1 MSVFSMFSND
11 IGIDLGTANTLVHV
25 RGRGIVIDEPSVVAV
40 DRKTNKVSHIGL
52 AAKRM
57 LGRTPGDLMPYRP
70 MKDGVIADFDLVKE
84 MIKQF
89 IDRAHQHSKYLRG
102 VFGRPRVVIGVPSGI
117 TEVERRAVVE
127 AAQLAGARE
136 VHLVAEPMAAA
147 IGMGIPIGEPSG
159 NMVIDIGGGTSEIA
173 VIALYGIVCDT
184 SVRVGGD
191 EMDEAIISY
200 LRRNYN
206 LLVGPSMAEQIKMQ
220 VGSAYP
226 LAQEL
231 SMEVKGRD
239 VAAGIPRTMRITST
253 EIRESLE
260 ECVSAIVQAVKSAL
274 EQTPPELSA
283 DILDKGIVMTGG
295 GAQLR
300 NLDERIRQE
309 TNLPVNVIDNPLQ
322 CVCMGTAK
330 IVENLDHY
338 RKVLL
343 NSTR

>member
-1 MSVFSMFSND
+1 
-11 IGIDLGTANTLVHV
+11 
-25 RGRGIVIDEPSVVAV
+25 VIES
-40 DRKTNKVSHIGL
+40 
-52 AAKRM
+52 
-57 LGRTPGDLMPYRP
+57 
-70 MKDGVIADFDLVKE
+70 
-84 MIKQF
+84 
-89 IDRAHQHSKYLRG
+89 
-102 VFGRPRVVIGVPSGI
+102 
-117 TEVERRAVVE
+117 
-127 AAQLAGARE
+127 AQLAGARE
-136 VHLVAEPMAAA
+136 VYLVSEPMAAA
-147 IGMGIPIGEPSG
+147 IGMGIPVEEPSG

-184 SVRVGGD
+184 SVRIGGD
-191 EMDEAIISY
+191 EMDEAIVNY
-200 LRRNYN
+200 LKKNYN
-206 LLVGPSMAEQIKMQ
+206 LLVGLSTAEQIKIQ
-220 VGSAYP
+220 IGSAFP

-338 RKVLL
+338 RKVLI

>member
-1 MSVFSMFSND
+1 
-11 IGIDLGTANTLVHV
+11 V
-25 RGRGIVIDEPSVVAV
+25 RI
-40 DRKTNKVSHIGL
+40 
-52 AAKRM
+52 
-57 LGRTPGDLMPYRP
+57 
-70 MKDGVIADFDLVKE
+70 
-84 MIKQF
+84 
-89 IDRAHQHSKYLRG
+89 
-102 VFGRPRVVIGVPSGI
+102 
-117 TEVERRAVVE
+117 
-127 AAQLAGARE
+127 
-136 VHLVAEPMAAA
+136 
-147 IGMGIPIGEPSG
+147 
-159 NMVIDIGGGTSEIA
+159 
-173 VIALYGIVCDT
+173 
-184 SVRVGGD
+184 GGD
-191 EMDEAIISY
+191 EMDEAIVNY
-200 LRRNYN
+200 LKKNYN
-206 LLVGPSMAEQIKMQ
+206 LLVGLSTAEQIKIQ
-220 VGSAYP
+220 IGSAFP

>member
-1 MSVFSMFSND
+1 
-11 IGIDLGTANTLVHV
+11 
-25 RGRGIVIDEPSVVAV
+25 
-40 DRKTNKVSHIGL
+40 
-52 AAKRM
+52 
-57 LGRTPGDLMPYRP
+57 
-70 MKDGVIADFDLVKE
+70 
-84 MIKQF
+84 
-89 IDRAHQHSKYLRG
+89 
-102 VFGRPRVVIGVPSGI
+102 
-117 TEVERRAVVE
+117 
-127 AAQLAGARE
+127 
-136 VHLVAEPMAAA
+136 
-147 IGMGIPIGEPSG
+147 
-159 NMVIDIGGGTSEIA
+159 
-173 VIALYGIVCDT
+173 CDT
-184 SVRVGGD
+184 SVRIGGD
-191 EMDEAIISY
+191 EMDEAIVNY
-200 LRRNYN
+200 LKKNYN
-206 LLVGPSMAEQIKMQ
+206 LLVGLSTAEQIKIQ
-220 VGSAYP
+220 IGSAFP

-253 EIRESLE
+253 EIREALE